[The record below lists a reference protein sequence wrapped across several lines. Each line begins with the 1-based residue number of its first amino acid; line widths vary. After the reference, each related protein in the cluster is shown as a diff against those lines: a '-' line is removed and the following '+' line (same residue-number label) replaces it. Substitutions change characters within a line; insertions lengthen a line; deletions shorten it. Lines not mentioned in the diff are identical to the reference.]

1 MIPQVELF
9 SGTTLTSLMEDIY
22 KNSKKKDKQIN
33 DLIKTISPLI
43 SNAADAALLVP
54 IIKEFLDVSV
64 KNDEQL
70 IKLATIVQRLLSMQ
84 TNISNSNSGGEFGF
98 SEEEKQA
105 LIREA
110 QNALKEI
117 KEGTVK

>member
-84 TNISNSNSGGEFGF
+84 SATGNTNNAGEFGF
-98 SEEEKQA
+98 SEEEKQT

-117 KEGTVK
+117 KEGAVK